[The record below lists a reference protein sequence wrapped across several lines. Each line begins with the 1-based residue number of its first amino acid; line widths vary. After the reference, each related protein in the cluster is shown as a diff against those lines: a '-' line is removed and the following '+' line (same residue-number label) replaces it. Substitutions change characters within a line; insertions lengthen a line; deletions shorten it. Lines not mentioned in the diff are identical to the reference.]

1 MGIQVTFFGVFRHDG
16 RWLGNMFV
24 LTRLC
29 DIGFLF
35 YSFVYD
41 TAAICEENFVGYSG
55 VYSTAQKLVT
65 SRVPFPVRQ
74 ESPSRATSIA
84 PCATGIA

>member
-1 MGIQVTFFGVFRHDG
+1 MGIQVTFFSVFWHSG
-16 RWLGNMFV
+16 KWLGNLFV

-29 DIGFLF
+29 DIGFF
-35 YSFVYD
+35 YYSFVYD
-41 TAAICEENFVGYSG
+41 TAVICEENFVGYSG

-65 SRVPFPVRQ
+65 SPVPFPVRR
-74 ESPSRATSIA
+74 ESPSSATRIA